1 LAEINTS
8 SIDIFSVEPDRVSA
22 VDRLV
27 ERLREYIREKKL
39 DIGDPLPTERDLG
52 QQFSAG
58 RNTVR
63 EALQVLR
70 AYGIIEVKPKSGAV
84 ISDRHFDALSKLF
97 LFQRDVTPN
106 SFQEIQGFR
115 KLLETG
121 IVDHL
126 VLNRTEE
133 DLAGLEE
140 INKRIL
146 SSSTVEEA
154 AKQDFAFHEE
164 LVRLSGNRL
173 LLANYRLLEP
183 MILKIMRL
191 GKEDRFAQDDTHSV
205 HAEIIS
211 AIRSRDRLAYSYLMA
226 RHLDYGFQFVELNN

>member
-1 LAEINTS
+1 MTCLETWSNKS
-8 SIDIFSVEPDRVSA
+8 DRVSA

-27 ERLREYIREKKL
+27 ERLRAYIRERKL
-39 DIGDPLPTERDLG
+39 DVGDPLPTERDLG

-106 SFQEIQGFR
+106 SFHEIQGFR

-126 VLNRTEE
+126 LMNRTEE
-133 DLAGLEE
+133 ELERLE
-140 INKRIL
+140 AINSRIL
-146 SSSTVEEA
+146 LCDSVEGA

-183 MILKIMRL
+183 MILQIMRL
-191 GKEDRFAQDDTHSV
+191 GKEVRFVQNETYSA
-205 HAEIIS
+205 HADIIS

-226 RHLDYGFQFVELNN
+226 KHLDYGFQFVDQKN

>member
-1 LAEINTS
+1 MAENNASTIEPFPS
-8 SIDIFSVEPDRVSA
+8 EPDRLSA

-27 ERLREYIREKKL
+27 EHLRHYIREKKL
-39 DIGDPLPTERDLG
+39 DVGDPLPTERDLG
-52 QQFSAG
+52 LQFSAG

-70 AYGIIEVKPKSGAV
+70 AYGIIDVKPKSGAV
-84 ISDRHFDALSKLF
+84 ISNRHFDALSKLF
-97 LFQRDVTPN
+97 IFQRDVTPN

-126 VLNRTEE
+126 VLGCTED
-133 DLAGLEE
+133 DLLRLEQV
-140 INKRIL
+140 NLRIL
-146 SSSTVEEA
+146 SSSTVDDA
-154 AKQDFAFHEE
+154 AKQDFTFHEE

-183 MILKIMRL
+183 MILQIMRL
-191 GKEDRFAQDDTHSV
+191 GKAVRLVQDETFAV
-205 HAEIIS
+205 HTDIIA

-226 RHLDYGFQFVELNN
+226 KHLDYGLQFIDQKN